1 MEQNLPSIEV
11 CLSPDLIYQHD
22 LKHKTV
28 VVVDVL
34 RATSTM
40 CSALFHGVKNIIPVA
55 GIDECLNYRGQENH
69 ILAAERDAKTPE
81 GFDYSNSPL
90 LYHDSK
96 VKDKTLVLSTTN
108 GTKILAMVKHDA
120 AQVVIGAFV
129 NIDAIAKYLKDRNQS
144 IVIACAAWK
153 GRVNME
159 DSLFAG
165 GLAYRLKEHFS
176 LADDSTRMLSDLY
189 SYINNDLYNYHTK
202 ANHFNRLKALGASA
216 DFEYC
221 FIENA
226 APIVPVLNGIYLEKA

>member
-1 MEQNLPSIEV
+1 MEQKLPGIEV
-11 CLSPDLIYQHD
+11 CLSPDLLYQHE
-22 LKHKTV
+22 LQNKTV

-40 CSALFHGVKNIIPVA
+40 CSALFHGVHNIIPVA
-55 GIDECLNYRGQENH
+55 GIDECLSYKGKDNH

-81 GFDYSNSPL
+81 GFEYSNSPL
-90 LYHDSK
+90 LYHNPA
-96 VKDKTLVLSTTN
+96 VVGKTLVLSTTN
-108 GTKILAMVKHDA
+108 GTKILSMVKSDA
-120 AQVVIGAFV
+120 SQVVIGAFV
-129 NIDAIAKYLKDRNQS
+129 NIDAIAAYLLERNQD

-165 GLAYRLKEHFS
+165 GLAHRLKEHFNFV
-176 LADDSTRMLSDLY
+176 DDSVRMMSDLY
-189 SYINNDLYNYHTK
+189 ENINKDLYTYHTK

-226 APIVPVLNGIYLEKA
+226 APVVPVLHGIYLVKA